1 MSVQKEWQGLK
12 AALEKM
18 LLDYTRF
25 KELALKQRKAL
36 IENDI
41 PTLTAVQ
48 ADMEIVADAVFLM
61 DDRRRMHME
70 ILSEAG
76 NRELVNL
83 RELAELWPDLDF
95 KPLEET
101 AAKLRAIRQDIEAVV
116 RVNAALIRSSRN
128 LIQTTVEAIV
138 RGPKKHQQK
147 TYGSTGTMNL
157 EKAPA
162 RNLVNR
168 KG

>member
-18 LLDYTRF
+18 LQDYTRF
-25 KELALKQRKAL
+25 KELALTQRKAL

-41 PTLTAVQ
+41 PSLTTVQ
-48 ADMEIVADAVFLM
+48 AEMEIVADAVFLM

-76 NRELVNL
+76 QRELVNL

-138 RGPKKHQQK
+138 RGPNKHQQK